1 MKTPPPI
8 PHSPEALFR
17 YQIVSAVLA
26 AMARGASQADAIAM
40 MASQAHPT
48 LSGALVEVSS
58 RSIYR
63 WLAAHRTHGMA
74 GLEPTQ
80 RQRCDGSVALSQDF
94 LDFVAEQ
101 KALDPRAS
109 VPELI
114 RRAREVGVVSRG
126 ADIDRVTVW
135 RAARRLDLET
145 RRRKRPK
152 QPDMRRFAYPHRMQM
167 ILADG
172 KHFRAGA
179 ERARRVA
186 LFFLDDASRLG
197 LHVVVGTSESK
208 SLFLRG
214 LFEMVRR
221 HGLFEGVFLDNGPG
235 FIALDTGL
243 AIAALGGLW
252 ILGTAGYP
260 QGHGKI
266 ERFNQTAQEAVL
278 RTLAQPGVDADC
290 GALEL
295 RLQHYLRETYNHT
308 PHESL
313 SGPGQP
319 VTPHQRWLADERALR
334 FPDDEADLRR
344 RFVAFE
350 ERRVTL
356 DNTLSFES
364 IDYEV
369 PLGHVGQRV
378 QIHRFMLDD
387 TISIV
392 HDGRLVRLHPVDL
405 ARNATSGRAGGQRET
420 ESTSPLPPTAAEMA
434 FQRDLRPIV
443 GLDGGFPAPNPRKE
457 S

>member
-1 MKTPPPI
+1 MTPRPPI

-17 YQIVSAVLA
+17 YQIVSVVLA
-26 AMARGASQADAIAM
+26 AMARGASQADAIE
-40 MASQAHPT
+40 MAASLAHPT
-48 LSGALVEVSS
+48 LFGTLVNVSS
-58 RSIYR
+58 RSVYR
-63 WLAAHRTHGMA
+63 WLAAHRAQGMA
-74 GLEPTQ
+74 GLEPIQ
-80 RQRCDGSVALSQDF
+80 RQRCEGSVALSQDF
-94 LDFVAEQ
+94 LDFLAEQ
-101 KALDPRAS
+101 KAMDPRAS

-114 RRAREVGVVSRG
+114 RRARELGVVSRE

-135 RAARRLDLET
+135 RAARRLELET
-145 RRRKRPK
+145 KRRKRPK
-152 QPDMRRFAYPHRMQM
+152 QPDVRRFAYPHRMQM

-172 KHFRAGA
+172 KHFRAGV
-179 ERARRVA
+179 ERVRRVA

-208 SLFLRG
+208 MLFLRG
-214 LFEMVRR
+214 LFELVRR
-221 HGLFEGVFLDNGPG
+221 HGLFDIMFLDNGPG
-235 FIALDTGL
+235 FIALDTGA
-243 AIAALGGLW
+243 AIEKLQAPW
-252 ILGTAGYP
+252 VLGTAGYP
-260 QGHGKI
+260 EGHGKI
-266 ERFNQTAQEAVL
+266 ERFNQTVQEAVL

-295 RLQHYLRETYNHT
+295 RLQHYLREIYNHT

-313 SGPGQP
+313 SQPGEDM
-319 VTPHQRWLADERALR
+319 TPHQRWLADERSLR

-350 ERRVTL
+350 DRRVTL
-356 DNTLSFES
+356 DNTLPFES

-369 PLGHVGQRV
+369 PLGHAGQRV

-420 ESTSPLPPTAAEMA
+420 ESISPLPPTAAEIA
-434 FQRDLRPIV
+434 FQRDLQPIV
-443 GLDGGFPAPNPRKE
+443 GLDGGFPTPKPKKE